1 MKLLTFVDNGYET
14 LGVLSNDGNLVYS
27 LPDIGV
33 SYFNMNDL
41 VTRLTEEDR
50 RIITEFL
57 EAPDEDGIPYSDI
70 VKCAPI
76 PRPSQDVICLGENFR
91 AHTK

>member
-1 MKLLTFVDNGYET
+1 MDNGYET

-41 VTRLTEEDR
+41 VARLTEEDR

-57 EAPDEDGIPYSDI
+57 AAPDEEGIPYSDI
-70 VKCAPI
+70 FTLKCYDLFVCAI
-76 PRPSQDVICLGENFR
+76 DTVNCLS
-91 AHTK
+91 

>member
-1 MKLLTFVDNGYET
+1 MKLLTFMDNGYET

-41 VTRLTEEDR
+41 VARLTEEDR
-50 RIITEFL
+50 RIINEFL
-57 EAPDEDGIPYSDI
+57 SAPDEEGIP
-70 VKCAPI
+70 
-76 PRPSQDVICLGENFR
+76 
-91 AHTK
+91 